1 MNEAQSSDAS
11 AKRTSTRDKISD
23 NIDMLRDRVG
33 EAGEAGRQAL
43 EDHPGIAV
51 AVAATVGAV
60 VAGVV
65 PTSRREVEALRPVAQ
80 KAREAIDKAV
90 ETAKTSS
97 IQHLTEKGL
106 TSAAI
111 SSGVA
116 SLVGAVLKSG
126 KSGNAPE
133 APPVTPANDA
143 LPQSEP
149 A

>member
-1 MNEAQSSDAS
+1 MNEAQSNNANEN
-11 AKRTSTRDKISD
+11 RTSTRDKISD
-23 NIDMLRDRVG
+23 NIDMLRERVG

-60 VAGVV
+60 VAGVI

-80 KAREAIDKAV
+80 KARQAMGKAV
-90 ETAKTSS
+90 ETAKTSG

-106 TSAAI
+106 NSAAI
-111 SSGVA
+111 SAGVA

-126 KSGNAPE
+126 NTSSAPE
-133 APPVTPANDA
+133 APIVTPANDA
-143 LPQSEP
+143 LPDTET